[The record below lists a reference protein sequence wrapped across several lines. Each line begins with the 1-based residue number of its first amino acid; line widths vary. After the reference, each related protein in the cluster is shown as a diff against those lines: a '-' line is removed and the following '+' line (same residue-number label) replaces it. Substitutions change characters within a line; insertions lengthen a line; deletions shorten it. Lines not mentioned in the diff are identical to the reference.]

1 MPGDGNCL
9 FNSLSYLI
17 FETSD
22 YNGIIR
28 QKICDYMSKTNYNDD
43 EADYKKCEENIA
55 KMRRDGVYGSGNE
68 VKAFCELYNIRI
80 TTYIRT
86 ILGSMKQKT
95 DKIQKMVSGEDYDE
109 NFAII
114 LDDYGPNY
122 EIKNHFDALCPKE
135 GYNIDKN
142 KLLKIKKMLCDIK
155 EDCNNIEEEI
165 KKKAKKTISG
175 KTGKKTG
182 SRKSNSTW
190 NIYYPFTRRKQKK
203 DSYNKYNIDKKNE
216 VLTVKVIY
224 SRVTQCIY
232 LSEIIDIFNK
242 DNITKNG
249 IKNIVENYKDILID
263 KINNKII
270 TNNEIVKLMNINDD
284 RAKEIRNCICYECSG
299 INGNGKETFKIYNS
313 LYELKSHCNSLHNGS
328 FDNCVINYNLKRS
341 YVEIQIQTN
350 GNYYMLKI
358 EDLLKEDR
366 EDYLSSIKGGYKNE
380 IRIIGENIRTLNET
394 NRALLSNILDTERPD
409 FMLLNEC
416 NIGKAKFNMSGY
428 KLELSDNNEVG
439 LLYRDI
445 YYLNDVCKNIE
456 DNYNMI
462 KMVNTTE
469 GKLILY
475 CTYLPPG
482 EGHNMRIKELIDK
495 LLLLKRRYKSLSLI
509 LFGDL
514 NIDRKNIKE
523 KLCNK
528 IEQYGFNVIYE
539 PDENI
544 YTHEQK
550 INNKISKSYLDYIIT
565 YGIEFGNFE
574 VREKL
579 VNTDHNALEYAFFE
593 DETKTLCRI
602 KETIE
607 PFIRV
612 RKKSEEIKDKLI
624 EVFKS
629 DVPEI
634 KLLRLIHDNKYTY
647 KAIKRKFQFR
657 TNMIKDIV
665 NNIKELQKKGDFY
678 TISKI
683 IHKHRTENW
692 ELFLKELYDLK
703 VKNNVKEYFLRLRFY
718 IVINKNTDILKN
730 LKIQKDEL
738 EIITLD
744 KEEINNAVIA
754 KYKDLLGDKGFK
766 EIYSNINDKTIT
778 IDDNDI
784 KYAHKNV
791 IKNKA
796 VSWDLIPGI
805 SLKNAIKPEYY
816 NIIKNILNRYLI
828 PGVIP
833 EEITTSRLF
842 CLNKKANEPGDI
854 NNIRPIAISS
864 TILKMIESSILTRLL
879 KEINEKKLI
888 NKKQIG
894 FIKGCGTELNL
905 LRLRQRVHD
914 IKKVKNFFPKYL
926 LFIDLKN
933 AYDKVDHKRLFNKL
947 TILGINKEII
957 GTIKLLYSCAKL
969 KISNN
974 NECINVNNGV
984 LQGSLIS
991 PMLFDLYI
999 NDLINELDVNAFD
1012 VLAYADDLCVL
1023 CEGRSQLMNV
1033 INIIDKWS
1041 TLNKIKVNKLKS
1053 GIMLLK
1059 HNDNTNEN
1067 NIEEYP
1073 IITEYKYLGILIN
1086 DKMNIKKHIGNI
1098 DKKLDE
1104 YFQRNYIL
1112 NKKYFSVK
1120 SIMLIFGYFH
1130 KSRLLYGLPAF
1141 IDQKSQINR
1150 VDNLMVF
1157 NIKRL
1162 LKLTNRTNS
1171 ERLKIAL
1178 GLPDLFTFLAQRLI
1192 KLKVKYEYVF
1202 EEKLT
1207 LYDKSI
1213 KEILDIDDISS
1224 VRIGYNYLYNKLKLL
1239 GTKEGLNINQGFI
1252 QRLKHII
1259 YSWYVNSDFI
1269 LLKFMCHR
1277 GSFREDIYKKCVL
1290 CKDAD
1295 NGLEHVVNECAKLKN

>member
-1 MPGDGNCL
+1 MKIVKINILVPDFDSFASLEKKFTIKTMPGDGNCL

-43 EADYKKCEENIA
+43 DADYKKCEENIA

-68 VKAFCELYNIRI
+68 VRAFCELCNIRI

-155 EDCNNIEEEI
+155 EDCNNVEEEI

-242 DNITKNG
+242 DNIIKNG
-249 IKNIVENYKDILID
+249 IKNIIENYKDILID

-358 EDLLKEDR
+358 EDLLKENK
-366 EDYLSSIKGGYKNE
+366 EDFLSSIKGGYKNE

-482 EGHNMRIKELIDK
+482 EGHNMRIKELIEK

-514 NIDRKNIKE
+514 N
-523 KLCNK
+523 LC
-528 IEQYGFNVIYE
+528 
-539 PDENI
+539 
-544 YTHEQK
+544 
-550 INNKISKSYLDYIIT
+550 
-565 YGIEFGNFE
+565 
-574 VREKL
+574 
-579 VNTDHNALEYAFFE
+579 
-593 DETKTLCRI
+593 
-602 KETIE
+602 
-607 PFIRV
+607 
-612 RKKSEEIKDKLI
+612 
-624 EVFKS
+624 
-629 DVPEI
+629 
-634 KLLRLIHDNKYTY
+634 
-647 KAIKRKFQFR
+647 
-657 TNMIKDIV
+657 
-665 NNIKELQKKGDFY
+665 
-678 TISKI
+678 
-683 IHKHRTENW
+683 
-692 ELFLKELYDLK
+692 
-703 VKNNVKEYFLRLRFY
+703 
-718 IVINKNTDILKN
+718 
-730 LKIQKDEL
+730 
-738 EIITLD
+738 
-744 KEEINNAVIA
+744 
-754 KYKDLLGDKGFK
+754 
-766 EIYSNINDKTIT
+766 
-778 IDDNDI
+778 
-784 KYAHKNV
+784 
-791 IKNKA
+791 
-796 VSWDLIPGI
+796 
-805 SLKNAIKPEYY
+805 
-816 NIIKNILNRYLI
+816 
-828 PGVIP
+828 
-833 EEITTSRLF
+833 
-842 CLNKKANEPGDI
+842 
-854 NNIRPIAISS
+854 
-864 TILKMIESSILTRLL
+864 
-879 KEINEKKLI
+879 
-888 NKKQIG
+888 
-894 FIKGCGTELNL
+894 
-905 LRLRQRVHD
+905 
-914 IKKVKNFFPKYL
+914 
-926 LFIDLKN
+926 
-933 AYDKVDHKRLFNKL
+933 
-947 TILGINKEII
+947 
-957 GTIKLLYSCAKL
+957 
-969 KISNN
+969 
-974 NECINVNNGV
+974 
-984 LQGSLIS
+984 
-991 PMLFDLYI
+991 
-999 NDLINELDVNAFD
+999 
-1012 VLAYADDLCVL
+1012 
-1023 CEGRSQLMNV
+1023 
-1033 INIIDKWS
+1033 
-1041 TLNKIKVNKLKS
+1041 
-1053 GIMLLK
+1053 
-1059 HNDNTNEN
+1059 
-1067 NIEEYP
+1067 
-1073 IITEYKYLGILIN
+1073 
-1086 DKMNIKKHIGNI
+1086 
-1098 DKKLDE
+1098 
-1104 YFQRNYIL
+1104 
-1112 NKKYFSVK
+1112 
-1120 SIMLIFGYFH
+1120 
-1130 KSRLLYGLPAF
+1130 
-1141 IDQKSQINR
+1141 
-1150 VDNLMVF
+1150 
-1157 NIKRL
+1157 
-1162 LKLTNRTNS
+1162 
-1171 ERLKIAL
+1171 
-1178 GLPDLFTFLAQRLI
+1178 
-1192 KLKVKYEYVF
+1192 
-1202 EEKLT
+1202 
-1207 LYDKSI
+1207 
-1213 KEILDIDDISS
+1213 
-1224 VRIGYNYLYNKLKLL
+1224 
-1239 GTKEGLNINQGFI
+1239 
-1252 QRLKHII
+1252 
-1259 YSWYVNSDFI
+1259 
-1269 LLKFMCHR
+1269 
-1277 GSFREDIYKKCVL
+1277 
-1290 CKDAD
+1290 
-1295 NGLEHVVNECAKLKN
+1295 